1 MINKY
6 YWEGKSF
13 PSEKVD
19 RQKLEKDN
27 VTIAINVL
35 YAKKEKIHPAYD
47 YMFLSCHVRVSE
59 WILILQLPECQGTPC
74 SKQANIKSWK
84 TSYSFN
90 DFKLRRMALS
100 CSQKKLSVLRRIT
113 SKHHSDVY
121 CLNCSHSFA
130 IEQNFNRIKEY
141 VKIRDFVTLLCLL
154 KTLKC

>member
-47 YMFLSCHVRVSE
+47 YMFLSCHVCVSE
-59 WILILQLPECQGTPC
+59 WIL
-74 SKQANIKSWK
+74 
-84 TSYSFN
+84 
-90 DFKLRRMALS
+90 
-100 CSQKKLSVLRRIT
+100 
-113 SKHHSDVY
+113 
-121 CLNCSHSFA
+121 
-130 IEQNFNRIKEY
+130 
-141 VKIRDFVTLLCLL
+141 TL
-154 KTLKC
+154 